1 MTIKLIFRS
10 AKDGYET
17 SEMHVYNNNI
27 EIMPGSDSYEDIKK
41 IRLLAVKTEATL
53 GSQIADLSEEVKD
66 TLTHLKKVGS
76 QYCCR

>member
-1 MTIKLIFRS
+1 
-10 AKDGYET
+10 
-17 SEMHVYNNNI
+17 MHVYNNNI